1 MIPRVNSRSTHVR
14 LFLWFNRNIVD
25 VLVLFVSVSGVFPS
39 LRKSE
44 TDHEEAR
51 THTHTQ
57 RLVSQDHKRIQAA
70 VAPLS

>member
-1 MIPRVNSRSTHVR
+1 M
-14 LFLWFNRNIVD
+14 D